1 MSFLRPT
8 LKLAAG
14 TTIARSC
21 ISPYR
26 SARKVETQMKEEER
40 VDQDEVWSAI
50 RYLDPDEKDKDRT
63 GSVGTVVRRKG
74 SSSGRPI
81 AFR

>member
-1 MSFLRPT
+1 
-8 LKLAAG
+8 
-14 TTIARSC
+14 
-21 ISPYR
+21 
-26 SARKVETQMKEEER
+26 MKEEER

-50 RYLDPDEKDKDRT
+50 RYLDPDEKDKDT

>member
-1 MSFLRPT
+1 
-8 LKLAAG
+8 
-14 TTIARSC
+14 
-21 ISPYR
+21 
-26 SARKVETQMKEEER
+26 MKEEER

-63 GSVGTVVRRKG
+63 GSVGTVVPRKG